1 MICWISP
8 CIKRMW
14 LVDERLV
21 LMFQMI
27 RKMFR
32 LGRKAKDDLMVYC
45 TSNSPLLA
53 SSNAKGR
60 SESS

>member
-1 MICWISP
+1 
-8 CIKRMW
+8 MW